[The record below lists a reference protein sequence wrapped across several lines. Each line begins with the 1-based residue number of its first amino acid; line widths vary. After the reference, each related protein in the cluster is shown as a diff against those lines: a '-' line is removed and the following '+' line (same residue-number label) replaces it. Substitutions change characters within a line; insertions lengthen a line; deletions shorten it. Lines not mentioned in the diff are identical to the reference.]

1 MNHWALLKAAPL
13 LLVGLLTACGG
24 LGQPDALPTAGPL
37 GTPASVDSTGN
48 PAGATT
54 DSLDSAI
61 TITAPL
67 GGELVASPL
76 TVTGSTQRIPADSQL
91 GYRLTDQAGQSFA
104 DGVFPV
110 VGAPGSAGVFTTTLT
125 FTPPANGTATL
136 TIFDRL
142 DTTQPAASIALQVDG
157 SGAAVGTVPASGS
170 APAGVQ
176 VEQAIGIDTPAPAAQ
191 SPVQI
196 SGCALNAP
204 TDGVLEYRVYD
215 ASTALVGEGAVPMR
229 AGSPNCYDAAVA
241 FTPPIG
247 GVITI
252 EIYDRDAGSG
262 LITASSGI
270 VVRLIAR

>member
-1 MNHWALLKAAPL
+1 MNRWALLKAAPL

-24 LGQPDALPTAGPL
+24 LGQPNALPTAGPL

-54 DSLDSAI
+54 DSLGSAI

-110 VGAPGSAGVFTTTLT
+110 AGTPGSAGVFTTTLT
-125 FTPPANGTATL
+125 FTPPVNGTATL

-142 DTTQPAASIALQVDG
+142 DTTQPAASIALEVSG
-157 SGAAVGTVPASGS
+157 SGTASS
-170 APAGVQ
+170 PNTPPAGAQ
-176 VEQAIGIDTPAPAAQ
+176 AAQAIGIDTPAPAAQ

-196 SGCALNAP
+196 SGCTLNAP
-204 TDGVLEYRVYD
+204 ADGVLEYRVYD

-252 EIYDRDAGSG
+252 EIYDRDTGSG
-262 LITASSGI
+262 VITASSGI